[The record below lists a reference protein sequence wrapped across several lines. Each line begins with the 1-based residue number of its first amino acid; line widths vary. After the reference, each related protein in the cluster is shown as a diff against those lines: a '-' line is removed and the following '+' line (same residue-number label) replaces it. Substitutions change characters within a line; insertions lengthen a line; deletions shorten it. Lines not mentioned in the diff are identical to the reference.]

1 MPSIRIVS
9 IALAALG
16 AGASQESSRAGGP
29 LARRYRDGE
38 KTTYHMAATN
48 KDLHRDLSYE
58 VDAVCT
64 VKKNAEGLFVEE
76 SEWTG
81 LVVNQKPVQ
90 LPTGKDAIHQ
100 TLSRDPAF
108 KLGIPD
114 LSKVPPM
121 LIGPITDLLTFYA
134 DLSLA
139 GREGKLGKA
148 GDHFYFKLG
157 TPSSWADGATVCVG
171 EDSIDFDVSLSD
183 VNESTGVATTV
194 VKHVPPER
202 PQIRKVAD
210 WTSVPVAGAENNWIQ
225 VVKIG
230 ADGYLGQVGKETFD
244 VTLTTRLDDGR
255 LQSATLDN
263 VVEVVERPSR
273 KPDLSS
279 PGPESRYRIVR
290 KIELKESRGATAPAK

>member
-1 MPSIRIVS
+1 MPSIRSIS
-9 IALAALG
+9 IALAVLG
-16 AGASQESSRAGGP
+16 TGSEQESSHAGGP
-29 LARRYRDGE
+29 LLRRYREGE
-38 KTTYHMAATN
+38 KTTYHMTATN
-48 KDLHRDLSYE
+48 KDVHRDLAYE

-76 SEWTG
+76 FEWTA
-81 LVVNQKPVQ
+81 LVVNKKPVP

-114 LSKVPPM
+114 LSKVPPS

-139 GREGKLGKA
+139 GRDGKLGKA

-183 VNESTGVATTV
+183 VNESAGTVTTV
-194 VKHVPPER
+194 VKHVPPEK
-202 PQIRKVAD
+202 PQIRKIAD
-210 WTSVPVAGAENNWIQ
+210 WTSVPVAGVENNWIQ

-230 ADGYLGQVGKETFD
+230 ADSYLGQVGKETFD
-244 VTLTTRLDDGR
+244 VTLTTRFDDGR
-255 LQSATLDN
+255 LESATLDN

-273 KPDLSS
+273 KQDLSD

-290 KIELKESRGATAPAK
+290 KIELRESRGATAPSK